1 MANLDF
7 LGGYDV
13 SKNIF
18 FFGYELGG
26 YSDNIDHARAKFRI
40 R

>member
-13 SKNIF
+13 SINIF
-18 FFGYELGG
+18 FGSELGG